1 MCVIARDD
9 EIEDFE
15 WYDDASVDTTGLHI
29 PSSTAVEHGT
39 PVYSEDRRAP
49 SSYRLLEWGGSDV
62 TTGSVGFSGS
72 FGASDPYDTSGC
84 DVTSAPF

>member
-29 PSSTAVEHGT
+29 PPSTAVEHGT
-39 PVYSEDRRAP
+39 PMYSEDGRAP
-49 SSYRLLEWGGSDV
+49 EWEL
-62 TTGSVGFSGS
+62 
-72 FGASDPYDTSGC
+72 AE
-84 DVTSAPF
+84 

>member
-1 MCVIARDD
+1 MGTYYTPSTRVRPQRIAARRQREWMCVIARDD

-49 SSYRLLEWGGSDV
+49 EWEL
-62 TTGSVGFSGS
+62 
-72 FGASDPYDTSGC
+72 AE
-84 DVTSAPF
+84 